1 MSNFVINFLFILA
14 IVMGFVMVFSC
25 CFVFLA
31 LLGDGSFCAEE
42 IETNEQTT
50 NNPLQN

>member
-1 MSNFVINFLFILA
+1 MSNFILNVLVILA
-14 IVMGFVMVFSC
+14 VIVGFVMVFSC
-25 CFVFLA
+25 CYVFLA

-50 NNPLQN
+50 HNPLQN

>member
-1 MSNFVINFLFILA
+1 MSTFVLNVLFILA
-14 IVMGFVMVFSC
+14 IIMGGVMVFSC

-50 NNPLQN
+50 HNPLQN